1 MKLKIINSTS
11 HWVMPRI
18 VMGILVVLLVIIGI
32 QRLIH
37 CRKTGTPFIRLK
49 NYRFFRPGWDK
60 VKLLGGILTFV
71 AYIYL
76 MEFLTFLPASIISIF
91 IFNVLFDNERTKKS
105 MITSGVISVGFS
117 VFIWLIFG
125 VLFRITLP

>member
-37 CRKTGTPFIRLK
+37 CRKTGTPFIQLK

-71 AYIYL
+71 AYMYL

>member
-1 MKLKIINSTS
+1 MKLKILNSTS
-11 HWVMPRI
+11 HWVMPRS

-37 CRKTGTPFIRLK
+37 CKKTGTPFIHLK
-49 NYRFFRPGWDK
+49 NYHFFKPGWDK
-60 VKLLGGILTFV
+60 VKFLGGILIFI

-91 IFNVLFDNERTKKS
+91 LFNVIFDNERTKKS

-117 VFIWLIFG
+117 VFIWLVFG

>member
-37 CRKTGTPFIRLK
+37 CRKTGTPFIQLK

-105 MITSGVISVGFS
+105 LITSGVISVGFS

>member
-1 MKLKIINSTS
+1 
-11 HWVMPRI
+11 MPRI
-18 VMGILVVLLVIIGI
+18 VMGILVVLLVIIGSP
-32 QRLIH
+32 RLIH
-37 CRKTGTPFIRLK
+37 CRKTGTPFMQLK

>member
-1 MKLKIINSTS
+1 
-11 HWVMPRI
+11 
-18 VMGILVVLLVIIGI
+18 MGILVVLLVIIGI

-37 CRKTGTPFIRLK
+37 CRKTGTPFIQLK

-76 MEFLTFLPASIISIF
+76 
-91 IFNVLFDNERTKKS
+91 TKAGKHHQHLH
-105 MITSGVISVGFS
+105 IQCPV
-117 VFIWLIFG
+117 
-125 VLFRITLP
+125 

>member
-37 CRKTGTPFIRLK
+37 CRKTGTPFIQLK

-76 MEFLTFLPASIISIF
+76 MEFLTCLPASIISIF

>member
-37 CRKTGTPFIRLK
+37 CRKTDR
-49 NYRFFRPGWDK
+49 
-60 VKLLGGILTFV
+60 
-71 AYIYL
+71 
-76 MEFLTFLPASIISIF
+76 
-91 IFNVLFDNERTKKS
+91 KS
-105 MITSGVISVGFS
+105 VV
-117 VFIWLIFG
+117 
-125 VLFRITLP
+125 

>member
-37 CRKTGTPFIRLK
+37 CRKTGTPFIQLK

-117 VFIWLIFG
+117 VFIWLILG

>member
-37 CRKTGTPFIRLK
+37 CRKTGTPFIQLK
-49 NYRFFRPGWDK
+49 NYRVFRPGWDK

>member
-37 CRKTGTPFIRLK
+37 CRKTGTPFIQLK

-60 VKLLGGILTFV
+60 VKLLGRILPFV

>member
-37 CRKTGTPFIRLK
+37 CRKTGTPFIQLK

-60 VKLLGGILTFV
+60 VKLLGGILTFI

-91 IFNVLFDNERTKKS
+91 LFNVIFDNERTKKS

>member
-18 VMGILVVLLVIIGI
+18 VMGILVILLVIIGI

-37 CRKTGTPFIRLK
+37 CKKTGTPFINLK

>member
-37 CRKTGTPFIRLK
+37 CRKTGTPFIQLK

-91 IFNVLFDNERTKKS
+91 IYNVLFDNERTKKS

>member
-18 VMGILVVLLVIIGI
+18 VMGILVVLLVIIWI

-37 CRKTGTPFIRLK
+37 CRKTGTPFIQLK

>member
-37 CRKTGTPFIRLK
+37 CRKTGTPFIQLK
-49 NYRFFRPGWDK
+49 N
-60 VKLLGGILTFV
+60 
-71 AYIYL
+71 
-76 MEFLTFLPASIISIF
+76 
-91 IFNVLFDNERTKKS
+91 
-105 MITSGVISVGFS
+105 
-117 VFIWLIFG
+117 
-125 VLFRITLP
+125 

>member
-11 HWVMPRI
+11 HCVMPRI

-37 CRKTGTPFIRLK
+37 CRKTGTPFIQLK

>member
-37 CRKTGTPFIRLK
+37 CRKTGTPFIQLK

-91 IFNVLFDNERTKKS
+91 IFNVLFDYERTKKS

>member
-37 CRKTGTPFIRLK
+37 CRKTGTPFIQLK

-117 VFIWLIFG
+117 VFIWLVFG

>member
-37 CRKTGTPFIRLK
+37 CRKTGTPFIHLK

>member
-18 VMGILVVLLVIIGI
+18 VMGILVVLLVILGI

-37 CRKTGTPFIRLK
+37 CRKTGTPFIQLK

>member
-37 CRKTGTPFIRLK
+37 CRKTGTPFIQLK
-49 NYRFFRPGWDK
+49 NYRFCRPGWDK

>member
-37 CRKTGTPFIRLK
+37 CRKTGTPFIQLK

-71 AYIYL
+71 AHIYL

>member
-1 MKLKIINSTS
+1 VKLKIINSTS

-37 CRKTGTPFIRLK
+37 CRKTGTPFIQLK
-49 NYRFFRPGWDK
+49 NYRFFRPGWNK

>member
-11 HWVMPRI
+11 HLIMPGI
-18 VMGILVVLLVIIGI
+18 VMWILAILLAAIAI
-32 QRLIH
+32 QRLVQ
-37 CRKTGTPFIRLK
+37 CRRNGLPFINLK
-49 NYRFFRPGWDK
+49 GYRFFRPDWDK
-60 VKLLGGILTFV
+60 IKLIGGILTFV
-71 AYIYL
+71 VYIYL

-91 IFNVLFDNERTKKS
+91 ALNVLFDNERTKKS

-117 VFIWLIFG
+117 VFIWLVFG

>member
-37 CRKTGTPFIRLK
+37 CRKTGTPFIQLK

-91 IFNVLFDNERTKKS
+91 IFNVLFDNERAKKS

>member
-1 MKLKIINSTS
+1 MKLKIINSTC

-37 CRKTGTPFIRLK
+37 CRKTGTPFIQLK

>member
-18 VMGILVVLLVIIGI
+18 VMGILVVLLVI
-32 QRLIH
+32 
-37 CRKTGTPFIRLK
+37 
-49 NYRFFRPGWDK
+49 
-60 VKLLGGILTFV
+60 
-71 AYIYL
+71 IYL

-125 VLFRITLP
+125 VLFRITIP

>member
-18 VMGILVVLLVIIGI
+18 VMGILVVLLVIMAI
-32 QRLIH
+32 QRAIH
-37 CRKTGTPFIRLK
+37 CKQTNTPFINLK
-49 NYRFFRPGWDK
+49 NYRFFKPGWDK
-60 VKLLGGILTFV
+60 VKFLGSILIFI
-71 AYIYL
+71 AYIYM

-91 IFNVLFDNERTKKS
+91 LFNVIFDNERTKKS

-117 VFIWLIFG
+117 VFIWLVFG
-125 VLFRITLP
+125 ILFRITLP

>member
-11 HWVMPRI
+11 HWVMPSI
-18 VMGILVVLLVIIGI
+18 VMGILVILLVIIGI

-37 CRKTGTPFIRLK
+37 CKKTGTPFINLK
-49 NYRFFRPGWDK
+49 NYHFFRPGWDK

>member
-18 VMGILVVLLVIIGI
+18 VMVILVILLIII
-32 QRLIH
+32 AVQRMIS
-37 CRKTGTPFIRLK
+37 CKKTGTPFINLK
-49 NYRFFRPGWDK
+49 NYRFFMPGWDK
-60 VKLLGGILTFV
+60 EKLLGSILTFIV
-71 AYIYL
+71 YIYL

-91 IFNVLFDNERTKKS
+91 LLNVLFDNERTKKS

-117 VFIWLIFG
+117 IFIWLVFG

>member
-37 CRKTGTPFIRLK
+37 CRKTGTPFIQLK

-60 VKLLGGILTFV
+60 VKLLGGIVTFV

>member
-18 VMGILVVLLVIIGI
+18 VMGILVILLVIIGI

-37 CRKTGTPFIRLK
+37 CRKTGTPFIQLK

>member
-32 QRLIH
+32 QRLTH
-37 CRKTGTPFIRLK
+37 CRKTGTPFIQLK

>member
-1 MKLKIINSTS
+1 MKIKIINSTS

-37 CRKTGTPFIRLK
+37 CRKTGTPFIQLK

>member
-37 CRKTGTPFIRLK
+37 CRKTGTPFIQLK

-76 MEFLTFLPASIISIF
+76 MEFPTFLPASIISIF

>member
-37 CRKTGTPFIRLK
+37 CRKTGTPFIQLK

>member
-11 HWVMPRI
+11 HLVMPRI
-18 VMGILVVLLVIIGI
+18 VMVILAVLLAVIAV
-32 QRLIH
+32 QRLVQ
-37 CRKTGTPFIRLK
+37 CRRAGTPFINLK
-49 NYRFFRPGWDK
+49 GYRFFRPGWDK
-60 VKLLGGILTFV
+60 VKLLGGIVTFMV
-71 AYIYL
+71 YIYL

-91 IFNVLFDNERTKKS
+91 ALNVLFDNERTKKS

-117 VFIWLIFG
+117 VFIWLVFG

>member
-37 CRKTGTPFIRLK
+37 CRKTGTPFIQLK

-91 IFNVLFDNERTKKS
+91 IVNVLFDNERTKKS